1 MHFLDPLL
9 ILHYASSTSFTEIFS
24 DTNIRQLSQM
34 LLALT
39 FFHTSEY
46 ILAIAFHGAANV
58 TLSSLLI
65 TKHYVLAMLVSLLE
79 YLTEI
84 TLFPELKQH
93 MWVSNFGLIMIIT
106 GETIRKTAIITAGR
120 SFTHLIKTNHEE
132 HHRLVTHGV
141 YILMRHPSY
150 CGFLIWSVGTQ
161 VMLCNPVS
169 TVLFTVV
176 VWRFFAQRIPYE
188 ECFLKQFFG
197 VEYVVYAES
206 VASGIP
212 FVL

>member
-1 MHFLDPLL
+1 M
-9 ILHYASSTSFTEIFS
+9 TEIFS
-24 DTNIRQLSQM
+24 DTSVRQLSQM
-34 LLALT
+34 LLSLII
-39 FFHTSEY
+39 FHTSEY
-46 ILAIAFHGAANV
+46 ILAIAIHGASNV
-58 TLSSLLI
+58 TPSSLLI
-65 TKHYVLAMLVSLLE
+65 SKHYAFAMLSAALE

-84 TLFPELKQH
+84 ILFPELKQH
-93 MWVSNFGLIMIIT
+93 VWVSNFGLGMIVV
-106 GETIRKTAIITAGR
+106 GEIIRKTSIITAGR

-141 YILMRHPSY
+141 YRLMRHPSY

-169 TVLFTVV
+169 TAVFAVV
-176 VWRFFAQRIPYE
+176 VWRFFARRIPYE

-197 VEYVVYAES
+197 VEYVEYAES

-212 FVL
+212 FVH